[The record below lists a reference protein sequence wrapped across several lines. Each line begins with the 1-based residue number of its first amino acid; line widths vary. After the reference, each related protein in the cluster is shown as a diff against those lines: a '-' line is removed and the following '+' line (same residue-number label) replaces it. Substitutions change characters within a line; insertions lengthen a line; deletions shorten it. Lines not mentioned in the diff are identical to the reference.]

1 MAFTTIIV
9 TGTYLE
15 QDGETAASGTV
26 TFMLTS
32 TMRDTLDNITVSP
45 SEVTATLDNEG
56 GFSIELAATNDT
68 YTTPRG
74 VTYEVTERIDG
85 GNENKFFISIDKDSP
100 GGIVD
105 IADLVPNITTVIT
118 QNYATK
124 QYVDSIVLDATDLI
138 ASNITFTPTSEI
150 TSVNVQTAIEEVR
163 AKSKYVHTQASA
175 STSWTITHN
184 LSFYPNVTIVDSGE
198 NYVVGDVQYTNEN
211 SLLVTFA
218 HSFAG
223 KAYLS

>member
-9 TGTYLE
+9 TGSYME
-15 QDGETAASGTV
+15 QDGETPASGTV

-32 TMRDTLDNITVSP
+32 TMRDTLDNISVSP
-45 SEVTATLDNEG
+45 SEVVATLEDG
-56 GFSIELAATNDT
+56 SFTVELVATNDA

-74 VTYEVTERIDG
+74 VTYEVTERIDN

-100 GGIVD
+100 NGILN
-105 IADLVPNITTVIT
+105 IADVVPNITTVIT

-124 QYVDSIVLDATDLI
+124 EYVDSIVLDAEDLV
-138 ASNITFTPTSEI
+138 ASNIIFDPTSEI
-150 TSVNVQTAIEEVR
+150 TSINVQDAIEEVR
-163 AKSKYVHTQASA
+163 AKSKYVHTQPSA
-175 STSWTITHN
+175 STTWTITHN